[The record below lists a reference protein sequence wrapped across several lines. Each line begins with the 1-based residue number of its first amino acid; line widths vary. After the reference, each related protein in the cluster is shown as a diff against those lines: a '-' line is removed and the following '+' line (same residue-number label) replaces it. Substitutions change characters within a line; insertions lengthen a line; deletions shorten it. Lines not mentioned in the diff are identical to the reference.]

1 MSAWVALPIIPV
13 PIIPPP
19 VVDLRTSRSQSPPTT
34 PSASRAPAAANRPI
48 AARRVILVIVAA
60 TTRLSGGQLRLDGTA
75 EPDWIRS
82 QRRVIS
88 WQPDMN
94 SALLLLTDTS

>member
-19 VVDLRTSRSQSPPTT
+19 VVDLRTSRSQSPPAT
-34 PSASRAPAAANRPI
+34 PTASRTPAAANRPI

-60 TTRLSGGQLRLDGTA
+60 TTRLSGGRLRLDGTA
-75 EPDWIRS
+75 GLEGIRS
-82 QRRVIS
+82 HRPGDILIAGYEFGR
-88 WQPDMN
+88 
-94 SALLLLTDTS
+94 LLID